1 MIASDPS
8 RLATL
13 LSYRILDTPPEPQFD
28 DIVQLAR
35 TICRTP
41 VALVSLIAA
50 DRQWFKARAGVDE
63 MTGTP
68 LNQSVCVHAIEEPEI
83 LVIPD
88 LTQDPRTRAN
98 PLVAE
103 GPQIRF
109 YAGAVLRTPDGVALG
124 AVCVIDTVPRPEGLT
139 DEQRA
144 ALLALARQTMMLL
157 HYRRAVGARE
167 AEQAGG
173 IGTFEVDI
181 ESDMLLPSPE
191 FCRIFGLPLQYAIAT
206 PELQALV
213 ASTDNVGSTPESRR
227 AGRDAGE
234 MQYRIRRPSDGQERW
249 VARRA
254 EFERDAAG
262 RPVRMRGTVQDI
274 TERKTLETLQQTL
287 NEELSHRMK
296 NTLAMVDAIAAQTL
310 RQAADQ
316 PAVVALSRRIKAMGQ
331 AHDVLLRQS
340 MAGAP
345 IKATIEAVV
354 GMATDLRRFSISGPE
369 IDVNS
374 RSALSFSL
382 LIHEL
387 ATNAVKYGALSKDGG
402 RVSVTWRVE
411 RPADAP
417 DKGLDLVLEWQE
429 AGGPPVAAPER
440 KGFGTRLIQ
449 SGLAG
454 TGRSDVRYKAEGLRA
469 EFRAPLSFISG

>member
-1 MIASDPS
+1 
-8 RLATL
+8 
-13 LSYRILDTPPEPQFD
+13 
-28 DIVQLAR
+28 
-35 TICRTP
+35 
-41 VALVSLIAA
+41 
-50 DRQWFKARAGVDE
+50 
-63 MTGTP
+63 
-68 LNQSVCVHAIEEPEI
+68 
-83 LVIPD
+83 
-88 LTQDPRTRAN
+88 
-98 PLVAE
+98 
-103 GPQIRF
+103 
-109 YAGAVLRTPDGVALG
+109 
-124 AVCVIDTVPRPEGLT
+124 VPRPQGLSE
-139 DEQRA
+139 EQRA
-144 ALLALARQTMMLL
+144 ALLALGRQTMAML

-173 IGTFEVDI
+173 IGTFEVDV

-206 PELQALV
+206 PELQKLV
-213 ASTDNVGSTPESRR
+213 ESPDFVGSTQESRR

-234 MQYRIRRPSDGQERW
+234 VQYRIRRPSDGQMRW
-249 VARRA
+249 IARRA

-262 RPVRMRGTVQDI
+262 RPLRLRGTVQDI
-274 TERKTLETLQQTL
+274 TDRKTLETLQQTL

-316 PAVVALSRRIKAMGQ
+316 PAVVAFSSRIKALGK

-340 MAGAP
+340 MAGAS

-354 GMATDLRRFSISGPE
+354 GMAADLKRFTISGPD

-387 ATNAVKYGALSKDGG
+387 ATNAVKYGALSRDGG
-402 RVSVTWRVE
+402 RVSVAWRVE
-411 RPADAP
+411 RPANAP

-429 AGGPPVAAPER
+429 TGGPPVAAPLR
-440 KGFGTRLIQ
+440 KGFGSRLIQ

-454 TGRSDVRYKAEGLRA
+454 TGRSDVRFWTEGLRA
-469 EFRAPLSFISG
+469 EFRAPLAFISG